1 MSRVPL
7 SVLITTYNEAEN
19 LPACLESVG
28 WADEVLVVDSGSTD
42 ATAAVARQFGAGWI
56 VHPYESAARQK
67 NWALPQLRHA
77 WVLVLD
83 ADERV
88 SAELAAEI
96 RAVVAADG
104 PQDGYYLQRTSFFLG
119 HRIRHC
125 GWDRDAILRLFR
137 AGRGRYD
144 DRMVHELLA
153 LDGRSGT
160 LRGALFHYTYRTLA
174 DYLERLGRYTAR
186 GAADLRRAGKRASL
200 GALLLRPPARFCRMY
215 FLQHG
220 WLDGIPGLMLCT
232 LAAFSVWLKY
242 ARLFEPAP
250 AAADA
255 TLPGLASAPQ
265 GLDSNATQPVAVR
278 RTTPVEEASS

>member
-1 MSRVPL
+1 MTGNTPL
-7 SVLITTYNEAEN
+7 TEFFRKIMIMETM
-19 LPACLESVG
+19 
-28 WADEVLVVDSGSTD
+28 D
-42 ATAAVARQFGAGWI
+42 
-56 VHPYESAARQK
+56 K
-67 NWALPQLRHA
+67 N
-77 WVLVLD
+77 
-83 ADERV
+83 
-88 SAELAAEI
+88 
-96 RAVVAADG
+96 
-104 PQDGYYLQRTSFFLG
+104 F
-119 HRIRHC
+119 
-125 GWDRDAILRLFR
+125 DAILRLFR